1 MRLVSKRTGWKKRIG
16 GVGEGMTLLNLS
28 FTLVDWES
36 ILIFYKF
43 ENKSVRTGLK
53 SVRTESKLKQMDPTV
68 FRMKT

>member
-1 MRLVSKRTGWKKRIG
+1 
-16 GVGEGMTLLNLS
+16 MTLLNLS